1 MEVDGVPDRRRRRR
15 GRWVRVVGWTVI
27 GLGLVLFGLHH
38 VSGDPYA
45 TDRRYGMLKAHLAHP
60 HYASEAF
67 ENRIRPALQ
76 AAIVGD
82 EFDGN
87 EMTFIGN
94 SFPANVDQSGGP
106 GSYIPNDY
114 LRHWVVRAYGST
126 GDEFIAKQFEWD
138 DAVIASLDAGGRMV
152 ADQAHLLSLF
162 ESDFA
167 AELRAVE
174 DRTEQRARHD
184 LTWLR
189 WQRAYLI
196 AADGVFP
203 VVGLLLLLIGPF
215 VLVVAVAADELGE
228 ADRRRLREAVANA
241 NCADPA

>member
-1 MEVDGVPDRRRRRR
+1 MRDVAIIGFAQTKHVRAEKGRNDFEMLRPVVRDVFDDAGVTMDD
-15 GRWVRVVGWTVI
+15 V
-27 GLGLVLFGLHH
+27 
-38 VSGDPYA
+38 A
-45 TDRRYGMLKAHLAHP
+45 KAHEADLATQGP
-60 HYASEAF
+60 HGV
-67 ENRIRPALQ
+67 N
-76 AAIVGD
+76 
-82 EFDGN
+82 
-87 EMTFIGN
+87 
-94 SFPANVDQSGGP
+94 
-106 GSYIPNDY
+106 Y
-114 LRHWVVRAYGST
+114 LRYWVVSAYGST

-138 DAVIASLDAGGRMV
+138 DAVIASVDGGGRRV
-152 ADQAHLLSLF
+152 TDRGRLRSLL

-189 WQRAYLI
+189 WQRGYLI
-196 AADGVFP
+196 AADSVFP